1 MESKL
6 GLNDESDAEETRVLT
21 ENSVTKRQRFF
32 RIFLIFLYLL
42 IINSI
47 NSQLKFK
54 VHYPVKTKFYL
65 SNF

>member
-42 IINSI
+42 TINQSI
-47 NSQLKFK
+47 HS
-54 VHYPVKTKFYL
+54 
-65 SNF
+65 